1 MAGGNAMNGYL
12 TRLRRAADPRG
23 LVPLALLLGL
33 WIVAGHGSGAKLLQ
47 NGSIG
52 EVLKTG
58 RELIASGA
66 LWENYSASLMRVI
79 AGFAIGGSLGIVIG
93 LLLGISVWL
102 DRLFGPLLTA
112 LRQVPIFG
120 LVPLLGLWFGMGES
134 AKLALVALAAFFPM
148 ALNTHESVRN
158 IPATYREV
166 ASLYRFGLLHR
177 LRFVLVPYA
186 LPGLLTG
193 LKLALSFAW
202 IAVIGAELFLSA
214 APGLGN
220 LLAAGREQ
228 FRLDLL
234 ALGIILVGGTGWAMN
249 AAVTALERYLLRWR
263 PAFS

>member
-1 MAGGNAMNGYL
+1 M
-12 TRLRRAADPRG
+12 TRYWMHLKGAVDARG
-23 LVPLALLLGL
+23 LVPLVLLLGL
-33 WIVAGHGSGAKLLQ
+33 WIAAGHSSSAKLLQ
-47 NGSIG
+47 NGSIW
-52 EVLKTG
+52 EVVATG
-58 RELIASGA
+58 RTLIASGA
-66 LWENYSASLMRVI
+66 LWENYSASLTRVI
-79 AGFAIGGSLGIVIG
+79 LGFAIGGFLGIAIG
-93 LLLGISVWL
+93 LMLGISVWL

-148 ALNTHESVRN
+148 ALNAYESVRN
-158 IPATYREV
+158 IPAAYREV
-166 ASLYRFGLLHR
+166 ASLYRFNLFDR

>member
-1 MAGGNAMNGYL
+1 MTAY
-12 TRLRRAADPRG
+12 LRRFRGAADPRAY
-23 LVPLALLLGL
+23 VPFALLLAV
-33 WIVAGHGSGAKLLQ
+33 WIVAGHSSKAALLQ

-52 EVLKTG
+52 AVLKTA
-58 RELIASGA
+58 RALAASGA
-66 LWENYSASLMRVI
+66 LWENYSASLTRVI
-79 AGFAIGGSLGIVIG
+79 LGFAIGGSLGVVVG
-93 LLLGISVWL
+93 LLLGISVLL

-120 LVPLLGLWFGMGES
+120 LVPLLGLWFGTGES

-148 ALNTHESVRN
+148 ALNAHESVRN
-158 IPATYREV
+158 VPISYREI
-166 ASLYRFGLLHR
+166 ASLYRFSLFYR
-177 LRFVLVPYA
+177 LRFVLIPYA

-220 LLAAGREQ
+220 LLAVGREQ